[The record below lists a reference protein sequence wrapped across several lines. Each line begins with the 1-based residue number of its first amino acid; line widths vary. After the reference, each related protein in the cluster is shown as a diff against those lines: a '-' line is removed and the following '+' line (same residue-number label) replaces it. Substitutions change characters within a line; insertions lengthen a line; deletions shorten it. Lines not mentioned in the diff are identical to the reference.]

1 MGDSNMDKE
10 NYSTAINQQK
20 INNDIVLHQSVM
32 RELFD
37 CGQMKYT
44 TKDFYSLVNNN
55 DIQINRNTFYSNC
68 SGLEKDYCNFHY
80 KRLDKKIPLAT
91 DIYCLRLEKYFLLVN
106 EMHNSKST
114 YNDREKKAENTFLS
128 RILVTKNFF
137 PLYIALIS
145 SNSKNSNWEHMSE
158 SIKSLYT
165 QFFAPFEKGQLKG
178 SFGTLDYEKAHEF
191 YSYCLD
197 LLIPDKLYQLI
208 CKVENVLSK
217 ENGQPTEVALKH
229 NLNLFIDA
237 AASTL
242 YFNKTIQNEFLSY
255 SNYIFD
261 EFCKN
266 RKKGIFYT
274 ANSSTDSIPSM
285 HIAYDLT
292 GKLENF
298 KKYLNE
304 EWGMMPLA

>member
-1 MGDSNMDKE
+1 MDKE
-10 NYSTAINQQK
+10 NYSTAINRQK

-32 RELFD
+32 HELFD

-44 TKDFYSLVNNN
+44 AKDFYSLVNNN
-55 DIQINRNTFYSNC
+55 DILINRNTFYNNW
-68 SGLEKDYCNFHY
+68 SGLEKDYRNFHC
-80 KRLDKKIPLAT
+80 KRYDKKIPLAT
-91 DIYCLRLEKYFLLVN
+91 DIYYLRLEKYFVLVREIQN
-106 EMHNSKST
+106 PKHT
-114 YNDREKKAENTFLS
+114 YNNNEKKAENTFFS

-145 SNSKNSNWEHMSE
+145 SNSKNANWEHMSE
-158 SIKSLYT
+158 NVKSLYT
-165 QFFAPFEKGQLKG
+165 QFFAPIEKGHPKG
-178 SFGTLDYEKAHEF
+178 SFGTLNYEKAHEF

-197 LLIPDKLYQLI
+197 LLIPEKLYQLI

-217 ENGQPTEVALKH
+217 ENGQPTELAVKY

-237 AASTL
+237 TARTL
-242 YFNKTIQNEFLSY
+242 YFNKTIQNEFLDY

-266 RKKGIFYT
+266 RKKGIFYA

-285 HIAYDLT
+285 HIADDLT
-292 GKLENF
+292 VKLENL
-298 KKYLNE
+298 KKYLND
-304 EWGMMPLA
+304 EWGLMPLT